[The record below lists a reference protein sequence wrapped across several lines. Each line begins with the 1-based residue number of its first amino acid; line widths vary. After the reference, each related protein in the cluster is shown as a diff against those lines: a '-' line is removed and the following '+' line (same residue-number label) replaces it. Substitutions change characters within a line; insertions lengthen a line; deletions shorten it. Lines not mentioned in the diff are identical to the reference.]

1 MHQNSDKAIDDI
13 LATTKVIALIG
24 ASANPERPSNRVM
37 AFMQDRGYRVIPVNP
52 GLAGQTLHG
61 ETVYA
66 NLPDIPDQIEM
77 VDVFRQADQCPAIA
91 RDAVAMGA
99 QTLWLQ
105 LDVVSEEAATIAGA
119 ANMNVV
125 MDRCP
130 KIELFR
136 PFCEPKLHLKI

>member
-66 NLPDIPDQIEM
+66 NLPDIPDQIDM

-130 KIELFR
+130 KIEIERLNR
-136 PFCEPKLHLKI
+136 TDGETNA